1 MYIEYNPNPYGKRAG
16 DCVVRA
22 ITKAENSDWDTTYWR
37 LALQGA
43 LVGDV
48 ISSDNVWNE
57 YLKRIGYRRYI
68 IPNECPN
75 CYTLR
80 NFCEEYPQ
88 GTYLVKMPSHI
99 ATVIDGNYYDT
110 WDSGDETPL
119 YYFRKEEY

>member
-1 MYIEYNPNPYGKRAG
+1 MFVRYNPNPYGKRG
-16 DCVVRA
+16 NDCVVRA
-22 ITKAENSDWDTTYWR
+22 ITKAENSDWFTIYWR

-43 LVGDV
+43 LLGDMPS
-48 ISSDNVWNE
+48 IDSIWDN
-57 YLKRIGYRRYI
+57 YLRDLGYKRFVV
-68 IPNECPN
+68 PNECPR

-80 NFCEEYPQ
+80 DFCREYSQ